1 MKHSYVRNKT
11 KNYVK
16 RKEDTEN
23 TLQEANNYFNISPSF
38 KSSGRIE
45 IKINEGDMANM
56 KTERERE
63 GETD

>member
-11 KNYVK
+11 KIYVK

-56 KTERERE
+56 KDRERQR
-63 GETD
+63 GRN